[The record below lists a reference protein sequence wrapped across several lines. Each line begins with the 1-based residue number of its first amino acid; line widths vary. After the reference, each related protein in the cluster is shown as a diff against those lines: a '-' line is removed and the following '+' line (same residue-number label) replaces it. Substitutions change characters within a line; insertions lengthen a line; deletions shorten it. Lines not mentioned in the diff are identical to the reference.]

1 MEANNHFNYGTHSS
15 ANSGLKLSSGDSL
28 YTNGSSMSFPQQGKN
43 MNGEMNVNGVT
54 TVLGSG
60 VPGSHPP
67 TAPYPHMSNHHQSSM
82 GYDYLWG
89 GQSQYAPAMGPSP
102 GHGMHQK
109 QPAPGMMQPQS
120 QHHYQG
126 HGQYQLNGG
135 MGSSHQPPVAGPPN
149 MSLTGG
155 QYWNRSNPGPQQMG
169 YNSHS
174 MYGAYQSQVHPGITP
189 SQHHQQQSLQ
199 PPPHQQSQQ
208 HLHSHHHPHHHHQQ
222 HQQPQHYGMMPNGM
236 PYYQHQPQHPPLPS
250 PQPQPPPQS
259 QSQGQGQM
267 MPPAA
272 QNFTPPRGSP
282 QHHNLGRGGTGSPLP
297 MGMSSVPMMSPSG
310 SVQDSGSPQSH
321 SRERSPHAGN
331 VGMSAVMQ
339 GRLSEAFKEVDT
351 SYNGMER
358 APVAQRLPKG
368 DSYQPKPSV
377 PHMGPTNDYRQHS
390 EQPTAQRPEMSTP
403 VREPPMNAPP
413 HSMSSHLSVSASPAA
428 VPTSLT
434 KAPTPPR
441 VSTAPAVSA
450 SPISAPGPPI
460 VSSPALVST
469 PPRISTPPSLS
480 SAPSPAAPPRL
491 SSPPLMVQGLRPPPV
506 SGTQISPAGSTHLS
520 VGSPSSSVSASPPKL
535 SAPLLLIDN
544 VSRPPAVSSLP
555 SVSAPPSES
564 VAHQTKSALPPLVS
578 GPPTTV
584 STPAILSAPSYSV
597 SAPISA
603 LQQMVQGSRP
613 PPLTSCLPDASGTRH
628 ERSGPPSLVSA
639 ASSVSVTSVTA
650 NSSSVAVAP
659 SHSVSGPSAP
669 PGPCLSTS
677 APTTSVARP
686 PSIDSTPCESVPT
699 PQCQT
704 SYTLPAVD
712 SALPTASTVS
722 LAPVEVNLPPLNESP
737 AARPLSTL
745 PLTTTQVP
753 RTAPLS
759 GPPALVSVP
768 PAMVTSSG
776 VVQNSA
782 VSKTPLPNTIPP
794 QALKQLSPEPEHHG
808 DRGDRKESPAKPVGK
823 LEECLTQPELGTAK
837 TPQNVEA
844 TKTETHKS
852 ETHSH
857 TSHTDTPGILPFPE
871 KPLRTVVS
879 ADQKANNKLTDSE
892 KPHEQSSLSD
902 TCEAEDSVV
911 EQTPLTESTQ
921 LHSTTVDDVT
931 DLNDMSH
938 NASQFDGSS
947 TQDSTSRV
955 DVSSSM
961 EDTSRMDGDS
971 SCVDD
976 STHFDNSFHMGED
989 TSQFD
994 GTSHAEEEPSNL
1006 CDTTRDSSSSIE
1018 DSMDDTLDNTQARE
1032 TSEAEETKD
1041 SCRSTGES
1049 VLESSLNN
1057 TSQMEESH
1065 VDSNDVSISD
1075 SFGPPGP
1082 CHQGYEAEWEPK
1094 GRDIPDSAGPIS
1106 IKTTANE
1113 TVTPPSFKM
1122 RDENIIAFSA
1132 PAESP
1137 AVHPLQP
1144 ETEKTVSA
1152 AGGKVKTPGKPRKP
1166 RAPKAST
1173 PVSQAPEQAK
1183 RKPRVRTPKVEKI
1196 KNLEEGENKEEA
1208 GAKSKGVGR
1217 KRKKSV
1223 KADVTET
1230 SGVCGKA
1237 GPPTEEDDPIT
1248 AIIEA
1253 VLASASSTATA
1264 AEKPKK
1270 PKKAKKQG
1278 QEGNVAKIPKLDA
1291 DTTANDVDDNDGD
1304 DSSTAGEANRRRVAT
1319 EEQVQFPLLHGWRR
1333 EIRVKKMENRMKGET
1348 WYYTPCG
1355 RRMKQFPEIIKYLKR
1370 HQDSVVTRE
1379 HFSFSPR
1386 MPVGDFYEERETPE
1400 GMKWVLLANE
1410 EVPSIIMAITGRR
1423 GRPPNPDKEKPRRV
1437 RGPKGGQVRR
1447 PGRPP
1452 KPKMVDLLSKVDAKL
1467 LKRLEAK
1474 EALTEEDK
1482 EKLAKIKKKMKRKAR
1497 MKRKEDAKIKKMK
1510 EEKKKAKLEKEQEAK
1525 DQEVKAEPTD
1535 QTTLQAPQPASESAA
1550 EPKKPGRRKRV
1561 KVEAPPPLQ
1570 QTDEERIAQGKR
1582 VLGARSKAKALAKAQ
1597 AEAEAA
1603 AQAALAAKRAAE
1615 RRAQAQRRL
1624 EERKR
1629 QQMIAEELKKPTEDM
1644 CLTDHKP
1651 LPELS
1656 RIPGVVLSGTA
1667 FAHCLAVVE
1676 FLHGYG
1682 KVLGLNIPKDVPSLA
1697 TLQEGLLGLGD
1708 SQGEVQDLLLKL
1720 LEAALHDPGL
1730 PSYYQSVKILG
1741 EKLVDLE
1748 LTRSTVSEGLRI
1760 FLESHGYETEVCN
1773 TLRTKTFHALPPDTK
1788 AAILGFLVEELNGSN
1803 IVTSDIDNTLENMA
1817 TYRKNKWIIE
1827 GKLRK
1832 LKAALAR
1839 RTGRSEEELC
1849 FEERRRSA
1857 RVAED
1862 ENLSLEENGLVLE
1875 RGNRRAR
1882 KEEPKLS
1889 DSDSP
1894 TNASI
1899 PELER
1904 QIDKLTK
1911 RQAFFRK
1918 KLLQSSHSMR
1928 AILLGQDRFRRRYLA
1943 LPHLGGILVEGPEEL
1958 LTSGDVLVAEVP
1970 ITLLKKEP
1978 KVEETPTPTT
1988 PPPTLPASPTSAPPP
2003 QAQTFSP
2010 EDDPLPG
2017 TASLMSRPRGRGRP
2031 RKIKPEVELHL
2042 RTAKI
2047 RRRRRSSVRSGGE
2060 EGPGSPT
2067 NGTHDLTQA
2076 AFQNWL
2082 SQSQEVVT
2090 NGTSSATGEA
2100 AEGNRPEESVKEMAE
2115 KQGQWFNLL
2124 PKQPCDSNSLTE
2136 PQIPTSPSTPPKLLP
2151 QIPSTLP
2158 ALAAPLMQSDPL
2170 LPGLSPADPVTPAA
2184 PQDIPTA
2191 AAAPPCAPPPPLLAA
2206 PVPPAA
2212 PAPTTPARPGRRRR
2226 RGSRGSSPA
2235 RRGARGAAAK
2245 RRGRPPNTVFQE
2257 LEQQYF
2263 TQLVVKPIPASM
2275 VRGWWWIKDPEELYT
2290 TLQALH
2296 PRGIREKVLHKH
2308 LAKHMES
2315 LAEMCTKSIDDPIFQ
2330 VKVEEGDSLME
2341 ALQLP
2346 WQVQEKAMETDI
2358 SALQW
2363 VEDLEQRVIA
2373 ADLHLKA
2380 APQSV
2385 KSDTD
2390 ANPETPVAE
2399 FQPYTVPEPD
2409 STRDDLQYYEHDAD
2423 PRDDW
2428 IVRTKKEWSDLP
2440 RIATHPLD
2448 LAVLRLANLER
2459 NIERRYLK
2467 EPIWNPAE
2475 VMRLA
2480 PLTPTPGE
2488 EHPMDVM
2495 SLESEITPRLRTWRQ
2510 ALDRCRSAPQLC
2522 LCLLQLDKAI
2532 AWERS
2537 VVKVTCQVC
2546 RKGDNDEYLLLC
2558 DGCDRG
2564 CHMYCLRPKV
2574 TQVPEGD
2581 WFCPTCVATDECDS
2595 PHSQRSSKKRT
2606 RVKKRR
2612 YEDDSSDED
2621 TTPRRGVGMTTR
2633 HKDTPA
2639 PSSSS
2644 RYSGDGGGTTH
2655 SPAKRRRMT
2664 TRNQPDLT
2672 YCEIILMEM
2681 EAHADA
2687 WPFLEPVN
2695 PRLVPGYRRIIKNPM
2710 DFLTMRERLLQGGYC
2725 SCEEFAADA
2734 QLVFNNCEL
2743 FNEDTSEVG
2752 MAGHSMRRFFENRW
2766 AEFYENK
2773 DK

>member
-1 MEANNHFNYGTHSS
+1 MEANNHFNYGTHSSAS

-60 VPGSHPP
+60 VSGSHPP

-89 GQSQYAPAMGPSP
+89 GQPQYGPAMGPSP

-109 QPAPGMMQPQS
+109 QPPPGMMQPQS

-135 MGSSHQPPVAGPPN
+135 MGSSHQPSVAGPPN

-155 QYWNRSNPGPQQMG
+155 QYWNRNNPGPQQMG
-169 YNSHS
+169 YNSHN
-174 MYGAYQSQVHPGITP
+174 MYGTYQSQVHPGIAS

-250 PQPQPPPQS
+250 PQPQPPQS
-259 QSQGQGQM
+259 QPQGQSQM

-282 QHHNLGRGGTGSPLP
+282 QHHNLGRGGTSSPLP
-297 MGMSSVPMMSPSG
+297 VGISPMMSPST
-310 SVQDSGSPQSH
+310 VQDSGSPQGH

-331 VGMSAVMQ
+331 VGISAAMQ
-339 GRLSEAFKEVDT
+339 GRMSENFKEVDT

-358 APVAQRLPKG
+358 APVGQRLPKS
-368 DSYQPKPSV
+368 DSYQPKPPV
-377 PHMGPTNDYRQHS
+377 PHMGSTSDYRQLA
-390 EQPTAQRPEMSTP
+390 EQPAAQRPEMANP
-403 VREPPMNAPP
+403 VREPTMNAPP
-413 HSMSSHLSVSASPAA
+413 HSMSSHLSASPAA
-428 VPTSLT
+428 VSTSPLA

-441 VSTAPAVSA
+441 VSTALAVSA
-450 SPISAPGPPI
+450 PAISAPGPPI
-460 VSSPALVST
+460 VSSPAIVST

-480 SAPSPAAPPRL
+480 PAPSLAAPPRL
-491 SSPPLMVQGLRPPPV
+491 SSPPLMVQGLRPPPASV
-506 SGTQISPAGSTHLS
+506 AQMSPVASTHLS
-520 VGSPSSSVSASPPKL
+520 VGSPTSSVSASPPKL
-535 SAPLLLIDN
+535 SAPPPLMEN
-544 VSRPPAVSSLP
+544 VSRPPTVPSVPSVTAPPSVSVPHQTKSTLP
-555 SVSAPPSES
+555 PVVSAPP
-564 VAHQTKSALPPLVS
+564 ATASA
-578 GPPTTV
+578 
-584 STPAILSAPSYSV
+584 PAIVSAPSYSV

-603 LQQMVQGSRP
+603 LQQMVEGSRP
-613 PPLTSCLPDASGTRH
+613 PPLTSCLPDASGAQH
-628 ERSGPPSLVSA
+628 ERSRPL
-639 ASSVSVTSVTA
+639 SSVSVAPVTT
-650 NSSSVAVAP
+650 NSSSVTVTP
-659 SHSVSGPSAP
+659 SLASVSEP
-669 PGPCLSTS
+669 STS
-677 APTTSVARP
+677 APPDPCS
-686 PSIDSTPCESVPT
+686 SI
-699 PQCQT
+699 
-704 SYTLPAVD
+704 
-712 SALPTASTVS
+712 SA
-722 LAPVEVNLPPLNESP
+722 
-737 AARPLSTL
+737 
-745 PLTTTQVP
+745 
-753 RTAPLS
+753 
-759 GPPALVSVP
+759 PPALVSRP
-768 PAMVTSSG
+768 PSTGSTSFELVATTQPPTASPPT
-776 VVQNSA
+776 VDSAPTASSASA
-782 VSKTPLPNTIPP
+782 VSSAPEELSLPSSTVHQRPLSALPPITTQAPRTAPASAPPASVSAPPAVVTASPAVPTSAASEPPPPNNTSPMV
-794 QALKQLSPEPEHHG
+794 KQLSAKPEHHG
-808 DRGDRKESPAKPVGK
+808 DGRDRKESAATPVVKP
-823 LEECLTQPELGTAK
+823 EEGLPQPNSGTVK

-844 TKTETHKS
+844 TETRTHKP

-857 TSHTDTPGILPFPE
+857 KSFTDPPGTPD
-871 KPLRTVVS
+871 KPQEAAVS
-879 ADQKANNKLTDSE
+879 ADQKANSKLTDSGE
-892 KPHEQSSLSD
+892 LLEQSRLDD
-902 TCEAEDSVV
+902 TCEAEDSML
-911 EQTPLTESTQ
+911 ERASLDESSQ
-921 LHSTTVDDVT
+921 LHSTRTEDASVTEEESFNDASRRDDNST
-931 DLNDMSH
+931 LDSTSI
-938 NASQFDGSS
+938 ADGSS
-947 TQDSTSRV
+947 GMDDTSRV
-955 DVSSSM
+955 DWDSAHV
-961 EDTSRMDGDS
+961 GDS
-971 SCVDD
+971 
-976 STHFDNSFHMGED
+976 TRFDNTSCAGED
-989 TSQFD
+989 TSQFED
-994 GTSHAEEEPSNL
+994 TSHAEDEPSKL
-1006 CDTTRDSSSSIE
+1006 HDTTADSSSYLENSL
-1018 DSMDDTLDNTQARE
+1018 DDTLDDTQAGE
-1032 TSEAEETKD
+1032 TSQAEETMD
-1041 SCRSTGES
+1041 SCLGTRES
-1049 VLESSLNN
+1049 MLESSLNN
-1057 TSQMEESH
+1057 TSQMEESYT
-1065 VDSNDVSISD
+1065 DSSRNDESITH
-1075 SFGPPGP
+1075 SFGPPQP
-1082 CHQGYEAEWEPK
+1082 CQQDSEAEWEAR
-1094 GRDIPDSAGPIS
+1094 GRDTPDSAGPIT

-1113 TVTPPSFKM
+1113 TVASLGPKTEA
-1122 RDENIIAFSA
+1122 ENVVV
-1132 PAESP
+1132 P
-1137 AVHPLQP
+1137 AVHLIPPVTDQTPLAP
-1144 ETEKTVSA
+1144 
-1152 AGGKVKTPGKPRKP
+1152 GGQVKTPGKPRKP
-1166 RAPKAST
+1166 RAPKSST
-1173 PVSQAPEQAK
+1173 PVSQAPEKAQ

-1196 KNLEEGENKEEA
+1196 KSLEGENDKGE
-1208 GAKSKGVGR
+1208 GAPKAKGAGR
-1217 KRKKSV
+1217 KRKKPLKV
-1223 KADVTET
+1223 DIKET
-1230 SGVCGKA
+1230 SDVCGEA
-1237 GPPTEEDDPIT
+1237 GPPAEEVDPIT

-1253 VLASASSTATA
+1253 VLASATSGSTAT
-1264 AEKPKK
+1264 EKPKK
-1270 PKKAKKQG
+1270 SKKLKKQS
-1278 QEGNVAKIPKLDA
+1278 QEGHAAKIPKLDA
-1291 DTTANDVDDNDGD
+1291 ETTANDVDNDGD

-1410 EVPSIIMAITGRR
+1410 EVPSMIMAITGRR

-1437 RGPKGGQVRR
+1437 RGPKGAQVRR

-1452 KPKMVDLLSKVDAKL
+1452 KTKVVDLLSKVDAKL

-1497 MKRKEDAKIKKMK
+1497 MKRKEDAKNKKIR

-1525 DQEVKAEPTD
+1525 DQEVKAEPAD
-1535 QTTLQAPQPASESAA
+1535 QTASQAQKPATESAA

-1561 KVEAPPPLQ
+1561 KAEVPPPVQ

-1629 QQMIAEELKKPTEDM
+1629 QQMIAEELKKPIEDM

-1656 RIPGVVLSGTA
+1656 QIPGVVLSGTA
-1667 FAHCLAVVE
+1667 FAHCLTLVE

-1682 KVLGLNIPKDVPSLA
+1682 KVLGLNIPNDVPSLA

-1803 IVTSDIDNTLENMA
+1803 IIISDIDNTLENMT

-1862 ENLSLEENGLVLE
+1862 ENLSLEDSGLLLE
-1875 RGNRRAR
+1875 RGSRRVR
-1882 KEEPKLS
+1882 KEEPKLIE
-1889 DSDSP
+1889 SDSP
-1894 TNASI
+1894 TTASI

-1911 RQAFFRK
+1911 RQVFFRK

-1928 AILLGQDRFRRRYLA
+1928 AISLGQDRFRRRYLA
-1943 LPHLGGILVEGPEEL
+1943 LPHLGGVLVEGPEEL
-1958 LTSGDVLVAEVP
+1958 LTSEDVLVAEVP
-1970 ITLLKKEP
+1970 ITLLKREP
-1978 KVEETPTPTT
+1978 KVEETPAPIT
-1988 PPPTLPASPTSAPPP
+1988 PPPAATPSSPTSAPPAQP
-2003 QAQTFSP
+2003 QTSP
-2010 EDDPLPG
+2010 EEDPLPG

-2047 RRRRRSSVRSGGE
+2047 RRRRRSSVRSGVE

-2067 NGTHDLTQA
+2067 VGTQDLTQA

-2082 SQSQEVVT
+2082 SQSQEAATTTTT
-2090 NGTSSATGEA
+2090 NGASSAAGDA
-2100 AEGNRPEESVKEMAE
+2100 PAGHQPEDSVKEMAE

-2136 PQIPTSPSTPPKLLP
+2136 PQAPTSPSTPPKLLP
-2151 QIPSTLP
+2151 QIPSTMP
-2158 ALAAPLMQSDPL
+2158 ALAAPLLQSEPL
-2170 LPGLSPADPVTPAA
+2170 LPGLSPIDPVTPAP
-2184 PQDIPTA
+2184 PQDISAAPLASA
-2191 AAAPPCAPPPPLLAA
+2191 AALPPPLLAA
-2206 PVPPAA
+2206 AA
-2212 PAPTTPARPGRRRR
+2212 PAATPAPPTPARPVRRRR

-2235 RRGARGAAAK
+2235 RRGARSAAAK

-2263 TQLVVKPIPASM
+2263 TQMVVKPIPASM

-2315 LAEMCTKSIDDPIFQ
+2315 LAEMCTKPINDPIFQ
-2330 VKVEEGDSLME
+2330 VKVEEGDALME
-2341 ALQLP
+2341 ALQQP
-2346 WQVQEKAMETDI
+2346 WQVQERAMETDI
-2358 SALQW
+2358 SALRW
-2363 VEDLEQRVIA
+2363 VEDLEQRVIT
-2373 ADLHLKA
+2373 ADLHLKV

-2390 ANPETPVAE
+2390 ASTVIPVAE

-2440 RIATHPLD
+2440 RIATHPVD

-2459 NIERRYLK
+2459 NIDRRYLK

-2522 LCLLQLDKAI
+2522 LCLLQLEKAI

-2581 WFCPTCVATDECDS
+2581 WFCPTCVAKEEDDS
-2595 PHSQRSSKKRT
+2595 PLSQRSSKKRT

-2621 TTPRRGVGMTTR
+2621 VMPRRAVGMTTR
-2633 HKDTPA
+2633 HKDTP
-2639 PSSSS
+2639 PSSSSSS
-2644 RYSGDGGGTTH
+2644 RYSGDVGGTGY

-2734 QLVFNNCEL
+2734 QLVFDNCKL

-2752 MAGHSMRRFFENRW
+2752 MAGHAMRSFFESRW